1 MLYALLFISER
12 GDIDMDFLSK
22 LEWLM
27 KRDGLN
33 RSTLAQKSGVPYT
46 TIVGLFE
53 RGAENA
59 RLSTLNRLCACFN
72 VSLDYLALEQYEKP
86 EDFMPNGNTATVV
99 CENGEE
105 VEIVSLFR
113 LLNKEGQRLVLS
125 TIRTF
130 AGNPDMQKE
139 EQKASAI

>member
-1 MLYALLFISER
+1 
-12 GDIDMDFLSK
+12 MDFLNK

-33 RSTLAQKSGVPYT
+33 RRTLAQKSGVPYT

-59 RLSTLNRLCACFN
+59 RLSTLNRLCTCFN
-72 VSLDYLALEQYEKP
+72 VSLDYLALDQYEKP
-86 EDFMPNGNTATVV
+86 EDFTPNGNKATVT

-113 LLNKEGQRLVLS
+113 SLNKDGQRLVLS

-139 EQKASAI
+139 EQHVSAI